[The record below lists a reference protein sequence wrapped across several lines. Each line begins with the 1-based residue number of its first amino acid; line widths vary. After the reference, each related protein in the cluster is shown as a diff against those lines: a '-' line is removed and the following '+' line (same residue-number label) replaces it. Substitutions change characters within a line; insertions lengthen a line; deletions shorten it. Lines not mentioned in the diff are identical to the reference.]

1 MRHTPALPRL
11 RPKPPTST
19 PLPLPLLPS
28 SLLLLSPLLLLQP
41 RSTPGHMTMTG
52 SHAHYTRSKIAAM
65 PWPPP
70 MHIVAR
76 P

>member
-11 RPKPPTST
+11 RPKPTT
-19 PLPLPLLPS
+19 LA
-28 SLLLLSPLLLLQP
+28 LLLLLLLLLLYDDAYVPSQQ
-41 RSTPGHMTMTG
+41 RDVVLG
-52 SHAHYTRSKIAAM
+52 YTRSKIAAM

>member
-1 MRHTPALPRL
+1 MRSVNWRVATRQTSPAPSFIPGAPALPRL
-11 RPKPPTST
+11 RPKFAN
-19 PLPLPLLPS
+19 
-28 SLLLLSPLLLLQP
+28 Q
-41 RSTPGHMTMTG
+41 RCCC
-52 SHAHYTRSKIAAM
+52 YTRSKIAAI